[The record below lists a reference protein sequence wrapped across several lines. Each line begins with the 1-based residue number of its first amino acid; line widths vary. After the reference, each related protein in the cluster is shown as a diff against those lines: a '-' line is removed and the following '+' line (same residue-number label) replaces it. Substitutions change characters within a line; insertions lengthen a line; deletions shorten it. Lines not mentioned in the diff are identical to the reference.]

1 MADKNT
7 DSYLVKRRPKVS
19 TDSRGASV
27 WDAPIESTELEL
39 VSTLALKK
47 ILKSDD
53 GKKNLDAIDKIA
65 RETGDGVLAR
75 DPENGEF
82 EIVSDEDLKAI
93 LENVQQTQP
102 SSRPPDVTLEPLR
115 EDTGAEELSLVS
127 TQMLR
132 KILVTDDDPEKPG
145 KSGKP
150 DEESSGGFDP
160 YNSG

>member
-1 MADKNT
+1 MTDKNT

-39 VSTLALKK
+39 VSTLMLKK

-53 GKKNLDAIDKIA
+53 GKKNRDAIEKGA
-65 RETGDGVLAR
+65 SETGDGVVAR
-75 DPENGEF
+75 DPQNGEF
-82 EIVSDEDLKAI
+82 EIVSDDELKAI
-93 LENVQQTQP
+93 LEDVQQMQP
-102 SSRPPDVTLEPLR
+102 SSRPADVTLEPLA
-115 EDTGAEELSLVS
+115 EDADVNELSLVS

-132 KILVTDDDPEKPG
+132 KILVTNDDDPGRPDKPA
-145 KSGKP
+145 
-150 DEESSGGFDP
+150 EESSGGFDP